1 MLPTV
6 HNGDA
11 DHRPLG
17 IVLPSQGLVT
27 EPIATRGCPFLAT
40 DVCASDSL
48 TETFAISP
56 VCQKYNETLEFCI
69 STVPV
74 PDRLVLD
81 KPEL

>member
-1 MLPTV
+1 MPPTF

-11 DHRPLG
+11 DHRPFG

-27 EPIATRGCPFLAT
+27 ALVATRGCPLLAT
-40 DVCASDSL
+40 GVCASDSL

-69 STVPV
+69 STVAV
-74 PDRLVLD
+74 PGRIVLD